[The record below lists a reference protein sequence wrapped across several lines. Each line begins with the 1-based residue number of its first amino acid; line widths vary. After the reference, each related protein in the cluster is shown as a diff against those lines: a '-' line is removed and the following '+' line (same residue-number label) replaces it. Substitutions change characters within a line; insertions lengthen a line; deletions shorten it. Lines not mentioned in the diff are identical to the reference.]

1 MSQPACE
8 RKREL
13 FRIPTGITARIS
25 GLSWTITLSTLLIFV
40 AASIPEQKRDL
51 LDGLQSKASGI
62 SSSLHEVTRSAA
74 VTADYSALVE
84 HCEQVLAAD
93 SAIEYLV
100 VSKADGFSLV
110 ISRGGWRTEQL
121 GAFWRPQTRATRG
134 EIANVPVFYRRV
146 FHFAVP
152 LDYSSIQWGWINVG
166 LTLDAYD
173 TSVSRIYTRTG
184 LLAILCVAASLCAS
198 IIYARQMVRPILSL
212 QEVVGKIAEGD
223 FSARASIQSRDEI
236 ESLAQSF
243 NTMADSL
250 LQRDRILESVRFAA
264 QQFLSAAGWQTVI
277 LDVLSMLGRTTE
289 ASRVFVFENHPG
301 EDEALVGTIRY
312 QWTAAGLEPIVAL
325 EHQALQAGSRWERA
339 SANLRR
345 GEVVSTRADSPGD
358 GGPRSSILIPL
369 QVAGEWFG
377 FLGVEDWNRERE
389 WSDAESDS
397 FQAAAGM
404 LGASITRQQAQEY
417 VDNILRSMDESLIV
431 TDPELRIRRV
441 NPRTLHLLDYGEQDL
456 IGQHASTVMEQIDT
470 PGQTTGVERIF
481 RTRTGQNIPVLFS
494 SAELR
499 NGLGLLEGY
508 VWLGQD
514 VTELKRAEEELV
526 RARDEAEQANRAKST
541 FLANMS
547 HELRTPLNA
556 IIGYSQMLQEDCG
569 RVESEPFRP
578 DLQRIERSGHMLL
591 GIIND
596 VLDLSKIE
604 AGRME
609 LNLETFSIRDVLRD
623 VQSAVQPL
631 AAKRG
636 NQLDVACQE
645 ESREGYGDVAKFRQ
659 SLLNLVNNACKFTEN
674 GRVTIAVRTVCDSGR
689 AWLETEVSDTGI
701 GIAAEHLN
709 KLFQPFSQVDGSATR
724 KYGGTGLGLA
734 ISLKFCQMMGGGITV
749 KSEPGRGSQFR
760 MRIPE
765 IAEMSERRKVVLA
778 CSESC

>member
-93 SAIEYLV
+93 GAIEYLV

-578 DLQRIERSGHMLL
+578 DLQRIERSGHILL

-674 GRVTIAVRTVCDSGR
+674 GRVTIAVRTVCDGGR

-701 GIAAEHLN
+701 GIAAEYLN